1 MSLAANP
8 EAAEY
13 NEAESR
19 EVLSLSYQIR
29 GLPAK
34 EANRFVDQLANDK
47 SQFVSALAQE
57 RLNMTEKGL
66 RKPWNQLFSGA
77 LSTAVALLFRLFRF
91 PFLVAT
97 QR

>member
-13 NEAESR
+13 NEAQSR

-57 RLNMTEKGL
+57 RLNMMEEGL
-66 RKPWNQLFSGA
+66 RKPWNQLFPEPFRRPWRFCSDCSVF
-77 LSTAVALLFRLFRF
+77 LS
-91 PFLVAT
+91 
-97 QR
+97 